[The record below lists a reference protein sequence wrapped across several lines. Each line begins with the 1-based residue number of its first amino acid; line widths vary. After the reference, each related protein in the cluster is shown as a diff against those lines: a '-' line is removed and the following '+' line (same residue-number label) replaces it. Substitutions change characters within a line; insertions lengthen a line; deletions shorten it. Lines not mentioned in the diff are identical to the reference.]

1 MIKETTHPRRTYCDY
16 DYWIPRRYVRMVRA
30 VANICGLKV
39 RWMRF
44 DKTRRGWHV
53 VIHWNIALAPA
64 EAVALQFALGSDRRR
79 EALNLMRVLSLTRIP
94 SKLKARNW
102 NILFSRKLK

>member
-1 MIKETTHPRRTYCDY
+1 MIKAATHPYRTYCDY
-16 DYWIPRRYVRMVRA
+16 DYRIPRRYVLMVRA

-39 RWMRF
+39 RWMRI

-53 VIHWNIALAPA
+53 IIHWNIALAPA
-64 EAVALQFALGSDRRR
+64 EQVALQFALGSDRRR
-79 EALNLMRVLSLTRIP
+79 EALNLMRVLSLARHP
-94 SKLKARNW
+94 SPNKRDW